1 MDKET
6 VINKLELQIRE
17 FGMTVTEALN
27 MAYGAGYD
35 AREKD
40 YNQSQ
45 EKKVIM
51 ENSQHK
57 KLRDFDS
64 MAEARRV
71 VGMSK
76 SGMIDAIKKKHL
88 TRKGYYFRYEEDED
102 TGRSTLDER
111 GHGE

>member
-1 MDKET
+1 
-6 VINKLELQIRE
+6 
-17 FGMTVTEALN
+17 MTTTEALT

-35 AREKD
+35 ARKKD

-51 ENSQHK
+51 ENRQHK

-64 MAEARRV
+64 MAEAYRV

-76 SGMIDAIKKKHL
+76 SGMINAIKNKLL
-88 TRKGYYFRYEEDED
+88 TRKGYYFRYEDE
-102 TGRSTLDER
+102 SSM
-111 GHGE
+111 